1 MDNNLN
7 KNLNKII
14 TEALINSIKITTTS
28 NSVNENQIAEIRK
41 FDFCR
46 QKLSITEINK
56 ELTKQNKESID
67 LVLSNAN
74 KLFEENDLNFEEQT
88 RILKRIVPCKVKSKK
103 FSFSEINEFVERRI
117 KNIENLSSPE
127 EISIVADLKHRISI
141 QLSINYLCSKLG
153 DFETDNLKD
162 ITYFE
167 IFIQLGNYYLENKE
181 YEFAF
186 RSISRASQLIKEDF
200 EYFYYF
206 MNRKIVCE
214 NYAKICFKEKKY
226 QHFLHY
232 EMCAFALEII
242 RDLTFFPE
250 QINGFFYRKNNC
262 FNLDGNDDI
271 DIALKSLNLLKEKDN
286 LLKEF
291 ARFIY
296 DDLPIIYG
304 IPIELLNE
312 KVYKEFSKNLFE
324 NTKNYEEGNRLQEHI
339 KKTSGQEH
347 YFTIDKFVG
356 ELTKKYYDK
365 FN

>member
-250 QINGFFYRKNNC
+250 QIKPKARRNC
-262 FNLDGNDDI
+262 D
-271 DIALKSLNLLKEKDN
+271 
-286 LLKEF
+286 
-291 ARFIY
+291 
-296 DDLPIIYG
+296 
-304 IPIELLNE
+304 
-312 KVYKEFSKNLFE
+312 
-324 NTKNYEEGNRLQEHI
+324 
-339 KKTSGQEH
+339 
-347 YFTIDKFVG
+347 
-356 ELTKKYYDK
+356 
-365 FN
+365 